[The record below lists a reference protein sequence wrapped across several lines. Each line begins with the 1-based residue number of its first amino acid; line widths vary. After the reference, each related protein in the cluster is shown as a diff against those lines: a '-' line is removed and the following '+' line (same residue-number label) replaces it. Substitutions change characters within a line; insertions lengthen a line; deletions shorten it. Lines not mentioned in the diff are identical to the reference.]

1 MTFGEIYEEH
11 APAVYRCLL
20 AWTRDALLAE
30 ELTSETFYRAIV
42 SDQEVRAATARGY
55 LIAIARNV
63 WRKQMARR
71 GRQGEM
77 PADVSAPLALP
88 AEARLDL
95 ERTLTALGELPDE
108 LREPLVLYA
117 QGGLSYEEIAAQLE
131 ITLAAV
137 KIRIFRARQK
147 LESYR

>member
-1 MTFGEIYEEH
+1 
-11 APAVYRCLL
+11 
-20 AWTRDALLAE
+20 
-30 ELTSETFYRAIV
+30 
-42 SDQEVRAATARGY
+42 
-55 LIAIARNV
+55 
-63 WRKQMARR
+63 MARR